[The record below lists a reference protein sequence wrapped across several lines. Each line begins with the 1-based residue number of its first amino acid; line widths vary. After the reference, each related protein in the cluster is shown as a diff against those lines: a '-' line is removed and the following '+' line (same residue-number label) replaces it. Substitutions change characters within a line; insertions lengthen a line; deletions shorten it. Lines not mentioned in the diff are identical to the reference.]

1 MGFGPGLPGLQLV
14 IGPGVG
20 CGVGF
25 GFGYGY
31 GMGRGRGI
39 AYQGNLQGRLPSE
52 DEIATLIDKF
62 AMNTKTL
69 VEATYKMIHKGKGF

>member
-1 MGFGPGLPGLQLV
+1 MNNRLRSQLLVCLGRKLVLFVLVSNVLVSNVGL
-14 IGPGVG
+14 
-20 CGVGF
+20 
-25 GFGYGY
+25 YGDF
-31 GMGRGRGI
+31 R
-39 AYQGNLQGRLPSE
+39 